1 MSFIQRFCKLIDTF
15 TEYQGRIACWIAVP
29 MVVSL
34 VYEVFAR
41 YLFNAPTSWSYD
53 ITYTIYG
60 SHYLLGAGFA
70 LLYKVHIRIDVFYNL
85 FPKKVRQLIDV
96 LTYVFIFFPV
106 FAILSYSAVSMAAD
120 SYKTSEVS
128 QFSPWAPLLWPYK
141 TTIALSFIFLLLQG
155 VSEFLRCLADFSAGA
170 KKGEAA

>member
-1 MSFIQRFCKLIDTF
+1 MTALQGFCKLIDTF

-29 MVVSL
+29 MVLSL

-41 YLFNAPTSWSYD
+41 YLFNTPTSWSYD
-53 ITYTIYG
+53 ITYMIYG

-85 FPKKVRQLIDV
+85 FPTRVRQVIDL
-96 LTYVFIFFPV
+96 LTYIFIFFPV
-106 FAILSYSAVSMAAD
+106 FGILALSGVNMAAD

-141 TTIALSFIFLLLQG
+141 TIIALAFIFMVLQG
-155 VSEFLRCLADFSAGA
+155 VAEFLRCLAEFSADA
-170 KKGEAA
+170 KKEEAS